1 MVAAPS
7 SPPSLGQDS
16 RSPPVQLVLQTSG
29 SYAELAEVTDRFV
42 RAVEDW
48 PGVTD
53 VNGELTLATPQL
65 EVDASTGRRSPTSA
79 SSVDTRRP
87 HARESSWPAAR

>member
-1 MVAAPS
+1 MVAVPS

-48 PGVTD
+48 PGITD
-53 VNGELTLATPQL
+53 VNGEI
-65 EVDASTGRRSPTSA
+65 
-79 SSVDTRRP
+79 
-87 HARESSWPAAR
+87 